1 VSPAHHT
8 RERRWLALL
17 LVVLVIGLVAG
28 VAGNRGKPVPV
39 GALALPSAQVASV
52 DAESSAWYCTGQS
65 TGSAGSGVDPG
76 QLVLANTTT
85 RPVAASIDTV
95 TDTGATEQTAV
106 SVPARQTVVPSLT
119 APSSGSWE
127 AQTVTLAGGGVSV
140 SQTVDGTSGWSV
152 APCQSTTSATWY
164 FAGGST
170 EGTDGLSLALLNP
183 TSIPVV
189 VDLSF
194 VTPSGTVH
202 PINYQ
207 GIVLSPGEL
216 QVEDIASEV
225 QNMSSVSTVVATRT
239 GRVVASELQAF
250 SAPATGLSLLPG
262 AIAPQAH
269 WVIPQSQEPAGGV
282 GELDVFNPGTQSE
295 SVTVHLQLPSG
306 PLHPLTDRIAPGS
319 TWILRTSSQTRIPD
333 NTTYTTSIDAN
344 GGPGVVVARL
354 VSIPSVAQTPQA
366 GLANAVDG
374 LTASAASGEWVVPA
388 PGTSGSPASSGA
400 APDYLAL
407 ANQSGT
413 REQFA
418 AFALTPSGTKLLA
431 TGVLGAGTTG
441 IVDGSALS
449 TAGFD
454 PIVVRAS
461 GPMGVSED
469 MGPTAGIGVV
479 TMPGIPLAQQN
490 GL

>member
-1 VSPAHHT
+1 
-8 RERRWLALL
+8 
-17 LVVLVIGLVAG
+17 
-28 VAGNRGKPVPV
+28 
-39 GALALPSAQVASV
+39 
-52 DAESSAWYCTGQS
+52 
-65 TGSAGSGVDPG
+65 
-76 QLVLANTTT
+76 
-85 RPVAASIDTV
+85 
-95 TDTGATEQTAV
+95 
-106 SVPARQTVVPSLT
+106 
-119 APSSGSWE
+119 
-127 AQTVTLAGGGVSV
+127 
-140 SQTVDGTSGWSV
+140 
-152 APCQSTTSATWY
+152 
-164 FAGGST
+164 
-170 EGTDGLSLALLNP
+170 
-183 TSIPVV
+183 
-189 VDLSF
+189 
-194 VTPSGTVH
+194 
-202 PINYQ
+202 
-207 GIVLSPGEL
+207 
-216 QVEDIASEV
+216 
-225 QNMSSVSTVVATRT
+225 
-239 GRVVASELQAF
+239 
-250 SAPATGLSLLPG
+250 
-262 AIAPQAH
+262 
-269 WVIPQSQEPAGGV
+269 
-282 GELDVFNPGTQSE
+282 
-295 SVTVHLQLPSG
+295 
-306 PLHPLTDRIAPGS
+306 
-319 TWILRTSSQTRIPD
+319 
-333 NTTYTTSIDAN
+333 
-344 GGPGVVVARL
+344 
-354 VSIPSVAQTPQA
+354 VAQTPQA

>member
-1 VSPAHHT
+1 M
-8 RERRWLALL
+8 
-17 LVVLVIGLVAG
+17 AG
-28 VAGNRGKPVPV
+28 AG
-39 GALALPSAQVASV
+39 
-52 DAESSAWYCTGQS
+52 AESSAWYCTGQS

-76 QLVLANTTT
+76 QLVLANTTP
-85 RPVAASIDTV
+85 RPVAATIDTV

-119 APSSGSWE
+119 PPSSGSWE
-127 AQTVTLAGGGVSV
+127 AQIVTLAGGGVSV

-170 EGTDGLSLALLNP
+170 EGTDGLNIALLNP

-189 VDLSF
+189 VDMSF
-194 VTPSGTVH
+194 VTPSGTLH
-202 PINYQ
+202 PLNYQ
-207 GIVLSPGEL
+207 GIVLSPGQL
-216 QVEDIASEV
+216 VVEDVASEV
-225 QNMSSVSTVVATRT
+225 QDMSSVSTAVATRT
-239 GRVVASELQAF
+239 GRVVASELQTF
-250 SAPATGLSLLPG
+250 SAPSTGLSLVPG
-262 AIAPQAH
+262 AIVPQAQ

-282 GELDVFNPGTQSE
+282 GDLDVFNPGSRAE

-306 PLHPLTDRIAPGS
+306 PLHSLADRIAPGS

-333 NTTYTTSIDAN
+333 NTTYTTSIDAT
-344 GGPGVVVARL
+344 GGPGVVVARQ
-354 VSIPSVAQTPQA
+354 VTIPSVAQTPQA

-374 LTASAASGEWVVPA
+374 LAVSAASGEWVVPA
-388 PGTSGSPASSGA
+388 PGTSASPVTSGA

-407 ANQSGT
+407 ANQSGK
-413 REQFA
+413 RERFA
-418 AFALTPSGTKLLA
+418 AFALTASGNKLLA
-431 TGVLGAGTTG
+431 SGVLGAGGTG
-441 IVDGSALS
+441 ILDGSALA

-469 MGPTAGIGVV
+469 VGPSAGIGVV
-479 TMPGIPLAQQN
+479 TMPGIPLAQEVAFRRPPDRPVRSRAN
-490 GL
+490 RSVRPTYRLWRW